1 MFRCNSLE
9 GMLVIVEILVVV
21 VIESGVD
28 FMIVTYLVDDI
39 LFPKRKWIH
48 ILFVRRH
55 CDNYFS
61 D

>member
-28 FMIVTYLVDDI
+28 VMIVTYLVDDI
-39 LFPKRKWIH
+39 LFSSEEKVNSYTVCAKK
-48 ILFVRRH
+48 L
-55 CDNYFS
+55 
-61 D
+61 